1 MRRFILFF
9 LIIGLFGTTFIVI
22 ALPLVAQYIYGP
34 PSPNLSTIQL
44 YQYSAKLLWF
54 DGILTQPGDPFVEDI
69 SFRIEI
75 GESVSSIASRLR
87 DIGLISNVDAF
98 NTYLIYS
105 GLDMS
110 IQAGEY
116 HLKPAMSMID
126 IARKFQ
132 DATPTQIRLV
142 ILPGWRM
149 EEIAAGL
156 STSGLTIS
164 DVEFL
169 TAAQTWLPGFDF
181 LSGAT
186 TTEGFLFPDVYLLP
200 RGISAGQL
208 VNEMVRNFALHL
220 SIELRDSIARQQM
233 DVYDAVILASIVQ
246 REAVHPEEQPI
257 IASVFLNRLKIG
269 MRLETDPTI
278 QYAIGYNTDQ
288 QTWWKNPLTV
298 NDLALD
304 SPFNTYLYPGLP
316 PAPIDNPGLEALKA
330 VAYPAQTPYY
340 YFRARCDGSGYHVF
354 AETLKQHIQN
364 GCQG

>member
-1 MRRFILFF
+1 MRRFLLFF
-9 LIIGLFGTTFIVI
+9 IIIGLFGITFIVI
-22 ALPLVAQYIYGP
+22 AVPLIAQYIYGP

-54 DGILTQPGDPFVEDI
+54 DGILTQPGDPSAVDI
-69 SFRIEI
+69 TFRIDI
-75 GESVSSIASRLR
+75 GESVTSIASRLR
-87 DIGLISNVDAF
+87 DAGIISNIDAF
-98 NTYLIYS
+98 NTYLVYS

-116 HLKPAMSMID
+116 NLKPVMSMID
-126 IARKFQ
+126 IAQKFQ
-132 DATPTQIRLV
+132 DSTPTRIKFV
-142 ILPGWRM
+142 VLPGWRK

-169 TAAQTWLPGFDF
+169 TAANTWLPGFDF

-186 TTEGFLFPDVYLLP
+186 TTEGFLFPDVYILP
-200 RGISAGQL
+200 RGISADQL
-208 VNEMVRNFALHL
+208 INEMVRNFALHL
-220 SIELRDSIARQQM
+220 TLDIRDGIASQQL
-233 DVYDAVILASIVQ
+233 DVYDAVTLASIIQ
-246 REAVHPEEQPI
+246 REAIHPEEQPI
-257 IASVFLNRLKIG
+257 IASVFLNRLKTG
-269 MRLETDPTI
+269 MRLETDPTV
-278 QYAIGYNTDQ
+278 QYAIGYNTAQ

-304 SPFNTYLYPGLP
+304 SPFNTYLYSGLP
-316 PAPIDNPGLEALKA
+316 PAPIDNPSLEALKA

-354 AETLKQHIQN
+354 AETLEQHIQN